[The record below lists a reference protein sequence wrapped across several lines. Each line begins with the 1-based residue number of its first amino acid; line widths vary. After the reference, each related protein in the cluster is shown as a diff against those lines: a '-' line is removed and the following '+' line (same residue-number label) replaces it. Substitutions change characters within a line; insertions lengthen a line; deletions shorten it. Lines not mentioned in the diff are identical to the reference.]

1 MIELRVSEA
10 AARSI
15 LEQADYYRQAL
26 DDELAARWE
35 SAVDEVVH
43 SLLRMPDRGAPCPFK
58 SPALAELRWVFVPGF
73 PKHMVFYRHLPAESA
88 VLIVQVL
95 YGARNLDII
104 LSDEP

>member
-15 LEQADYYRQAL
+15 LEQVDYYRQAL
-26 DDELAARWE
+26 NDELAARWE
-35 SAVDEVVH
+35 TAVDEIVH
-43 SLLRMPDRGAPCPFK
+43 SLLRMPDRGAPCRFK
-58 SPALAELRWVFVPGF
+58 SPALAGLRWVFVPGF
-73 PKHMVFYRHLPAESA
+73 PKHMVFYRHWPGESA